1 MAHEPPKHLLDVLA
15 VLDFEEALGPD
26 DPRYVETE
34 QARGSE
40 RTLDRLARKFG
51 LQLSD
56 GRFVP
61 PTQRHVLFF
70 GHIGSGKTTEL
81 RRYAKTL
88 SGRDR
93 FFVVEVDISTEL
105 DRNNLQYAD
114 TLMALARV
122 LFDRLEA
129 AGVVVDATALD
140 PLERWFSERVLTD
153 ESGKELSAGLDAGI
167 AAKHGVPFLM
177 SLFAKFTMALK
188 TNVTYKDSLR
198 HVVRNTFSQFA
209 DAFNSFLLRAE
220 TALAEQGLG
229 QRFLFI
235 IDGTDKLRGEDT
247 GRFFVHDAEQL
258 LAVQARVLY
267 TAPLSL
273 KYEGNLT
280 TKLDA
285 DLMLP
290 MIKLHE
296 PGGAPFPV
304 GTQTM
309 REILLRRADRSLFA
323 SDAEIDTLVQH
334 SGGHPREL
342 LRLLKLCCEYSETN
356 RIDAKTAD
364 QAVRKLASEYR
375 RFLEPEDY
383 ALLADID
390 RGGAHTGND
399 DRVRRLLYYLA
410 LLEYNDGEWRRS
422 HPVVRLLD
430 GYKAAAAK
438 PTGRARAPRSRR

>member
-1 MAHEPPKHLLDVLA
+1 M
-15 VLDFEEALGPD
+15 
-26 DPRYVETE
+26 
-34 QARGSE
+34 
-40 RTLDRLARKFG
+40 
-51 LQLSD
+51 
-56 GRFVP
+56 
-61 PTQRHVLFF
+61 
-70 GHIGSGKTTEL
+70 
-81 RRYAKTL
+81 
-88 SGRDR
+88 
-93 FFVVEVDISTEL
+93 VEVDISTEL